1 MSTTDSS
8 ETVVIV
14 NPNSGDGQHANAI
27 RNRVELRGY
36 TMRETEAEGDAITF
50 AREAAEAGASTVVAA
65 GGDGTVNEVL
75 RGIDRA
81 DAFDSVTFGVVPAG
95 TGNNFAGNIGVT
107 GIDDAFDVIKN
118 GDRRQIDLG
127 RTDEHLFVNSC
138 VAGLTAESSGE
149 TSDEMKQRFGVLAY
163 VVTTLRAVAEFESLP
178 VSVDVYEN
186 GRETTA
192 WSGEALT
199 ILVGNA
205 RRFVPGED
213 SQANVEDGKFDVTVV
228 EDVSTLD
235 LMEEAVAER
244 LFGGTSEHVT
254 RFKAPA
260 LEITLQNPESTQF
273 SLDGEMVEDH
283 SLSLYTD
290 PATVEVAVGDSYD
303 PHRDER

>member
-14 NPNSGDGQHANAI
+14 NPNSGNGQHANAI
-27 RNRVELRGY
+27 RNRAELRGY

-50 AREAAEAGASTVVAA
+50 AREVVEAGASTVVAA
-65 GGDGTVNEVL
+65 GGDGTINEVL
-75 RGIDRA
+75 RGIDSA

-118 GDRRQIDLG
+118 GDRRRIDLG
-127 RTDEHLFVNSC
+127 RTDEHLFANSC

-149 TSDEMKQRFGVLAY
+149 TSDEMKERFGVLAY

-178 VSVDVYEN
+178 VSVDVYED
-186 GRETTA
+186 GREMTA
-192 WSGEALT
+192 WTGEALT

-228 EDVSTLD
+228 EDVPTLD
-235 LMEEAVAER
+235 LMEDAVAER

-254 RFKAPA
+254 RFTAPA

-273 SLDGEMVEDH
+273 SLDGEIVEDH